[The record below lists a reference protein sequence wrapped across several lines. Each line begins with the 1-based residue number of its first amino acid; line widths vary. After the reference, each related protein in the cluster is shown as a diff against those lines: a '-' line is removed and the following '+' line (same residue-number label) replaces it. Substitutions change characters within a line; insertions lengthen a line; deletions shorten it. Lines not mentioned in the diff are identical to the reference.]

1 MTGCTCDGETD
12 VSRTHYRDPRTG
24 RDHVQYICNE
34 CGERVKNPDNGR
46 MV

>member
-1 MTGCTCDGETD
+1 MTCSHDDTE
-12 VSRTHYRDPRTG
+12 VSQSVYRDPRTG

-34 CGERVKNPDNGR
+34 CGGRVRNPDNGR

>member
-1 MTGCTCDGETD
+1 MTCTCDDTD
-12 VSRTHYRDPRTG
+12 ISESVYRDPRTE
-24 RDHVQYICNE
+24 RDHVQYICTE